1 VNDRSPLPPNYKL
14 SAGSYRERSL
24 LLRFLQRSYRELYP
38 DRDFSHLAHTV
49 EEYFSSQTPLWWVE
63 YSGDLSAS
71 DSGMPSATSRGNDRI
86 ACLWL
91 GNSVDQVS
99 GERHAHV
106 FLLYVMPEHR
116 RRGIGSALM
125 HHAEAWARN
134 RGDRQIGLQV
144 FTQNQLALELY
155 RRRGYQ
161 PLSLWMLKNLETP
174 TELDR

>member
-1 VNDRSPLPPNYKL
+1 
-14 SAGSYRERSL
+14 
-24 LLRFLQRSYRELYP
+24 
-38 DRDFSHLAHTV
+38 
-49 EEYFSSQTPLWWVE
+49 
-63 YSGDLSAS
+63 
-71 DSGMPSATSRGNDRI
+71 MPSATSRGNDRI

-91 GNSVDQVS
+91 GNSVDQVN

>member
-1 VNDRSPLPPNYKL
+1 MSDRLPPNYVL
-14 SAGSYRERSL
+14 SVGSYRDRSRL
-24 LLRFLQRSYRELYP
+24 VRFMQRSYRELYP
-38 DRDFSHLAHTV
+38 DGDFSHLAHTV
-49 EEYFSSQTPLWWVE
+49 EDYFSSQTPLWWVD
-63 YSGDLSAS
+63 YSGNPSES
-71 DSGMPSATSRGNDRI
+71 ESGMPSATDRRADRV

-116 RRGIGSALM
+116 RRRIGSALM
-125 HHAEAWARN
+125 HHAEAWARE

-161 PLSLWMLKNLETP
+161 PLSIWMLKDLETP
-174 TELDR
+174 NDNDFS